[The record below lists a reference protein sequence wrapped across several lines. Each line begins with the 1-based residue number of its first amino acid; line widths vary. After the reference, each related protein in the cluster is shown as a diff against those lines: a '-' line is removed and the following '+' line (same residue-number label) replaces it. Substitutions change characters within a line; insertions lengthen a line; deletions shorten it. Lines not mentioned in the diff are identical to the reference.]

1 MTAFDTQSG
10 RSRYWTAGR
19 MKPFDRLLDLLNPL
33 ALLADVRVR
42 SNGIQFV
49 LLRLVVIATVPFENI
64 EAVET
69 QWKWISRWSA
79 YRFIN
84 RCGPKYLINKKSAW
98 FSKYVVV
105 SPADPDEFEAEL
117 RQHGVLVKKAQAT

>member
-1 MTAFDTQSG
+1 
-10 RSRYWTAGR
+10 

-33 ALLADVRVR
+33 VLLADVRVR